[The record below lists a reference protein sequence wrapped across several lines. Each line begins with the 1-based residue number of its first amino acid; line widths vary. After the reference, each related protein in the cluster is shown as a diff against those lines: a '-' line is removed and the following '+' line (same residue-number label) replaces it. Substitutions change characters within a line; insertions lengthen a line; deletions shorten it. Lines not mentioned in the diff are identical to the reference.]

1 MTDIILK
8 ILVEVEK
15 DKDVD
20 SQKVVVLIDV
30 KGTFNI
36 VRKDYI
42 YKVLRDKG
50 VLENIIKWTIDFI
63 SDKKI
68 YLKRGETQGNPFKI
82 DDGLL

>member
-1 MTDIILK
+1 
-8 ILVEVEK
+8 
-15 DKDVD
+15 
-20 SQKVVVLIDV
+20 VLIDV

-68 YLKRGETQGNPFKI
+68 YLKRGET
-82 DDGLL
+82 